1 MPDSKPSIRYA
12 ISVDSLAGHIFTVSL
27 EIDHPQSQGQK
38 VSLPAW
44 IPGSYM
50 IRDFAKNIIT
60 LNVYDKLNH
69 PVPFHKVDKQTWKI
83 ASHSGAIRVTY
94 TIYAFDLSVR
104 SAYLNEDF
112 AFFNG
117 TSVFLEVEGF
127 SQSPCQVVLNPPQ
140 QESCKDWKVAT
151 TLPLCEGTALNQF
164 GNYQAANYAELIDH
178 PVLMANYQSE
188 GFSLNNIDFELIF
201 TLDNQIDRQRI
212 AEDLSKLCQHHIQLF
227 GDAPAIQR
235 YLFITLLT
243 SDSFG
248 GLEHSSSTAL
258 MYNQHDLPTINQRG
272 TMSDTYRG
280 FLSLCSHEFFHTWH
294 VKRIHPVELH
304 QAPLSAEAYTEQL
317 WIYEGFTS
325 YYDDLSL
332 VRSQV
337 IEHGNYLQLMGQH
350 LTKLHRN
357 GGRHKQSITESSF
370 DAWSKFYQQDA
381 SAVNNIVSYYNKGAI
396 VALCLDLYIR
406 DKSQHKLS
414 LDHLMLELWQQYG
427 LAQQPTGKHVVQD
440 ILQKLG
446 LDLEDFLQA
455 ALYSTAELPIGQ
467 LLKTVGIDMKLRAR
481 SSNTDM
487 GGKPADTTLSK
498 NFGASFKPSETG
510 VKITQVVENSPA
522 YNARLQVG
530 DQLISID
537 NWQVNADTLFAILDR
552 YPNNHQ
558 VALHILRQGK
568 LSELTFSIQ
577 AAPMD
582 TIYLEISHKEKVKR
596 WLCYTDPS

>member
-1 MPDSKPSIRYA
+1 MPDSLPTIRYTMS
-12 ISVDSLAGHIFTVSL
+12 IDSLAGHIFNVCL
-27 EIDHPQSQGQK
+27 EIDHPKAQGQK
-38 VSLPAW
+38 LSLPAW

-60 LNVYDKLNH
+60 LYVSDKLNNPL
-69 PVPFHKVDKQTWKI
+69 PVHKIDKQTWQI
-83 ASHSGAIRVTY
+83 APHNGAIKVNY

-104 SAYLNEDF
+104 SAYLNDEF

-117 TSVFLEVEGF
+117 TSVFLEVEGL
-127 SQSPCQVVLNPPQ
+127 SHTPCQVTLSQPQ
-140 QESCKDWKVAT
+140 QEICKQWQIAT
-151 TLPLCEGTALNQF
+151 TLPLCNGTALNQF

-178 PVLMANYQSE
+178 PVLMGNYQSE
-188 GFSLNNIDFELIF
+188 GFTLNDIDFELIF
-201 TLDNQIDRQRI
+201 TENNQIDRQRI
-212 AEDLSKLCQHHIQLF
+212 VGDLSKLCQHHIQLF
-227 GDAPAIQR
+227 GEAPDIQR

-243 SDSFG
+243 SDGYG

-272 TMSDTYRG
+272 TISDSYRG

-294 VKRIHPVELH
+294 VKRIRPVELY
-304 QAPLSAEAYTEQL
+304 QAPLSSEAYTEQL

-337 IEHGNYLQLMGQH
+337 IEHSNYLQLIGQH

-357 GGRHKQSITESSF
+357 QGRHKQNIADSSF

-396 VALCLDLYIR
+396 LAMCLDLYIR

-414 LDHLMLELWQQYG
+414 LDQVMLELWQHYG
-427 LAQQPTGKHVVQD
+427 LAQQPTNKHVVQD
-440 ILQKLG
+440 ILKKLG
-446 LDLEDFLQA
+446 LNLEDFLQA
-455 ALYSTAELPIGQ
+455 ALYSTAELPIAQ
-467 LLKTVGIDMKLRAR
+467 LLKTVGIDLKYRAR
-481 SSNTDM
+481 SNNTDV
-487 GGKPADTTLSK
+487 GGKPAELTLSK
-498 NFGASFKPSETG
+498 SFGASFKSCETG
-510 VKITQVVENSPA
+510 VKITQVVEDTPA
-522 YNARLQVG
+522 YDARLQVG
-530 DQLISID
+530 DQLISVD
-537 NWQVNADTLFAILDR
+537 AWQVCADTLFAILDR

-558 VALHILRQGK
+558 LTIHILRQGK
-568 LSELTFSIQ
+568 LKELSFRVQ

-582 TIYLEISHKEKVKR
+582 TVYLEISHKEKVKR
-596 WLCYTDPS
+596 WLSMPE

>member
-1 MPDSKPSIRYA
+1 MPDSLPSIRYT

-27 EIDHPQSQGQK
+27 EIDHPKAQGQK
-38 VSLPAW
+38 LSLPAW

-50 IRDFAKNIIT
+50 IRDFAKNVVT
-60 LNVYDKLNH
+60 LNVSDKLNN
-69 PVPFHKVDKQTWKI
+69 PIPFHKTDKQTWQI
-83 ASHSGAIRVTY
+83 APHNGAIVVNY

-104 SAYLNEDF
+104 SAYLNNEF

-117 TSVFLEVEGF
+117 TSVFLEVDGF
-127 SQSPCQVVLNPPQ
+127 SHSPCQVTINQPQ
-140 QESCKDWKVAT
+140 QESCKEWKVAT
-151 TLPLCEGTALNQF
+151 TLPLCEGTELYQF
-164 GNYQAANYAELIDH
+164 GDYQAANYAELIDH

-188 GFSLNNIDFELIF
+188 EFTLNNIDFELVF
-201 TLDNQIDRQRI
+201 TQDNQIDRQRI
-212 AEDLSKLCQHHIQLF
+212 VDDLSKLCQHHIQLF
-227 GDAPAIQR
+227 GEAPDIQR

-243 SDSFG
+243 SDGYG
-248 GLEHSSSTAL
+248 GLEHSSSTVL

-294 VKRIHPVELH
+294 VKRTRPVELF
-304 QAPLSAEAYTEQL
+304 QAPLSSEAYTEQL

-337 IEHGNYLQLMGQH
+337 IEHNNYLQLIGQH

-357 GGRHKQSITESSF
+357 QGRHKQTISDSSF

-396 VALCLDLYIR
+396 LAMCLDLYIR
-406 DKSQHKLS
+406 DKSQQKLS
-414 LDHLMLELWQQYG
+414 LDRVMLELWQHYG
-427 LAQQPTGKHVVQD
+427 LVQQPTNKHVVQD

-446 LDLEDFLQA
+446 LNLEDFLQA
-455 ALYSTAELPIGQ
+455 ALYSTAELPIAQ
-467 LLKTVGIDMKLRAR
+467 LLKTVGVDLKFRAR
-481 SSNTDM
+481 SSSTDV
-487 GGKPADTTLSK
+487 GGKPAELTLNKS
-498 NFGASFKPSETG
+498 FGASFKPCETG
-510 VKITQVVENSPA
+510 VKITQVVENTPA
-522 YNARLQVG
+522 YDSNLQVG

-537 NWQVNADTLFAILDR
+537 GWQISTDTLFAILDR
-552 YPNNHQ
+552 YPNNHL
-558 VALHILRQGK
+558 VNIHILRQGK
-568 LSELTFSIQ
+568 LSELSFRIQ

-582 TIYLEISHKEKVKR
+582 TVYLEISHKEKVKR
-596 WLCYTDPS
+596 WLSMPE